1 MAKWGLLELFPVSLV
16 LNAYLEVCLV
26 RLSLGTTTRHTLTVQ
41 VQVVLSTDSDTRGL
55 TEAIIHNKLC
65 SNIPTGDVDVW
76 QASHHPRGAQLAERT
91 SAMSMGAIQRLT
103 KMILVAFLL
112 NV

>member
-16 LNAYLEVCLV
+16 LNAYLDVYLV
-26 RLSLGTTTRHTLTVQ
+26 RLSLGTTTRHTVQ
-41 VQVVLSTDSDTRGL
+41 VQVILSTDSDTRGL

-65 SNIPTGDVDVW
+65 SNIPTGNVDVW
-76 QASHHPRGAQLAERT
+76 QASHRPRGAQLAERT
-91 SAMSMGAIQRLT
+91 SAMSMGVIQTLT